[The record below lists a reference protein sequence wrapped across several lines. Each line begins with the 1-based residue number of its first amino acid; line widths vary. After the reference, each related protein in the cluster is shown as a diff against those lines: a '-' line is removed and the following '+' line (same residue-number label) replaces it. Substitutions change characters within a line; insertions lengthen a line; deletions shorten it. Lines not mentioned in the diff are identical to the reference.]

1 LSPCCDLMITASGGR
16 AMAKDGLERSPIG
29 RTVLGGAAGGFT
41 YDGAL
46 SDAVA
51 REERL
56 RRPLRLGRWQ
66 GDAGRAA
73 PPLPADAARE
83 LAEAGAPRSPH
94 PA

>member
-1 LSPCCDLMITASGGR
+1 
-16 AMAKDGLERSPIG
+16 MAKDSAERSSIG

-46 SDAVA
+46 LDAVA
-51 REERL
+51 REDRL
-56 RRPLRLGRWQ
+56 RRPLRLERWQ
-66 GDAGRAA
+66 DGRRAA